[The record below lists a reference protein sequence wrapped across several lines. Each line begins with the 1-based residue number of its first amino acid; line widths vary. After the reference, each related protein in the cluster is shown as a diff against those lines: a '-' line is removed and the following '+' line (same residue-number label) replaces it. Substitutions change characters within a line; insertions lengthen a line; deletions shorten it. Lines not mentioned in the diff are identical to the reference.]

1 MTTYTIR
8 DKSRSISVIGERL
21 SSASSYE
28 PGKSRWIT
36 FDLYRSDSGVY
47 VLHRVGRSRVFHTSD
62 CDNTL
67 KNGLE
72 PVPAR
77 DLDTGGVPCLLCRPD
92 RQSRYV
98 FPETD
103 RHFSTTCGHAQ
114 GVLEFL
120 SRYDRRTGSSYYTDV
135 SLDLIEDAAEVD
147 EDINFAYYG
156 KDSVID

>member
-8 DKSRSISVIGERL
+8 DKSRVISVIGTRL

-36 FDLYRSDSGVY
+36 FDLYKSESGVY
-47 VLHRVGRSRVFHTSD
+47 VLHRVGRSKVFHTSD
-62 CDNTL
+62 CDNTI
-67 KNGLE
+67 KNDLS
-72 PVPAR
+72 PVPVGE
-77 DLDTGGVPCLLCRPD
+77 LDVGGIPCRLCQPD
-92 RQSRYV
+92 RQSRYI